1 MADIEYT
8 AQCWGGPD
16 HGNLVSS
23 RFSQWRYSQTSEM
36 WLDGPKEPP
45 TKVFVRG
52 TYKYDY
58 QEDLDGGNGAHVW
71 RWEGP
76 GADGDT
82 IERLRLR

>member
-1 MADIEYT
+1 MPDIEYT
-8 AQCWGGPD
+8 AQCWGGPE

-23 RFSQWRYSQTSEM
+23 KFSEWSYLQTTAM
-36 WLDGPKEPP
+36 RLDGPGKPS
-45 TKVFVRG
+45 TRTFVRG
-52 TYKYDY
+52 TYVYTF
-58 QEDLDGGNGAHVW
+58 QENLDGGNGAHVW